1 VLDIAL
7 VGADDLLD
15 FQSMGYMAREQQS
28 LAACLLRHRKER
40 IARRMILDLDQ
51 IHALALEQLNRGLPS
66 WSSSRVFEQPV
77 SWRIVENRPRE
88 RSDESASPLGSI
100 RRLHRR
106 IPGLEHHH
114 TCAELSQ

>member
-7 VGADDLLD
+7 VGADDLLN

-66 WSSSRVFEQPV
+66 WSSSRVFRTA
-77 SWRIVENRPRE
+77 SLLTHRR
-88 RSDESASPLGSI
+88 ESAPKEVTSP
-100 RRLHRR
+100 RL
-106 IPGLEHHH
+106 L
-114 TCAELSQ
+114 